1 MVAKTVNCIGL
12 RSNHAWKRSPLI
24 RVGEIRAKVGASA
37 NSSSILGTAD
47 IVLYT
52 LYTKIM
58 IPNTYNDP
66 PIARIAYIGM
76 IAVTVSRKFPY
87 FKVPSG
93 LNCFH

>member
-1 MVAKTVNCIGL
+1 MVSKTVNCICL

-37 NSSSILGTAD
+37 NSSTHLGTAD

-58 IPNTYNDP
+58 IPNTYHDP
-66 PIARIAYIGM
+66 TFARIAHIRM
-76 IAVTVSRKFPY
+76 IAVTVSRQFPY
-87 FKVPSG
+87 FTVPSG